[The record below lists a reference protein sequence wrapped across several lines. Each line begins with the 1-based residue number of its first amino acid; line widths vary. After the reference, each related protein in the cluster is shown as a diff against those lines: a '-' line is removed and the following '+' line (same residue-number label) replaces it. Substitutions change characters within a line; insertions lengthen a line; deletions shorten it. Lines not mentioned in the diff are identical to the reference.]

1 MHHTLLMLKQKTM
14 ELCEQIKSLITAM
27 EVDVTKFYLK
37 GNSQA
42 GRRTRKNLQEL
53 KVLAQKMRE
62 EIQAMRTAE

>member
-1 MHHTLLMLKQKTM
+1 M
-14 ELCEQIKSLITAM
+14 ELFEQIKSLVTEM
-27 EVDVTKFYLK
+27 ETDTTKFYLK

-42 GRRTRKNLQEL
+42 GRRTRKSLQEL